1 MKRLLFHV
9 CDFKT
14 DILDPKNYSKNAI
27 CLSEDAFVGS
37 LGQWLYIFE
46 YDMLVKNFN
55 IQECT
60 SGGAFRFISSHYN
73 PFKKYKFESNH
84 LEKEYRIHRPIN
96 IKENAIGVVKNF
108 NILKGELSTYL
119 NEEVIKREKM
129 EFNV

>member
-14 DILDPKNYSKNAI
+14 DILDPKNYSENMI

-46 YDMLVKNFN
+46 YIELEKNFY
-55 IQECT
+55 IEERG
-60 SGGAFRFISSHYN
+60 SGGAFLFINSLYN
-73 PFKKYKFESNH
+73 FNKKYKFQSNS
-84 LEKEYRIHRPIN
+84 LKKEFRIFKPIN
-96 IKENAIGVVKNF
+96 ISKHAISVVKNF
-108 NILKGELSTYL
+108 NVLKGELSTYL